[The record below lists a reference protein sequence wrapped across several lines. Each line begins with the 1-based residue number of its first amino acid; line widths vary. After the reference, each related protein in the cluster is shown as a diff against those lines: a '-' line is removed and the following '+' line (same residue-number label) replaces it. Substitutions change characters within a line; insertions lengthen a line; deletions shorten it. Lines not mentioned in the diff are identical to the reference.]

1 MNLLCRSSLS
11 PRQRSNARTSSP
23 TEQRDH
29 GSLFAA
35 IDDGRSN
42 VTACLRDADNA
53 VASALGL
60 ASPSKVACGECTLR
74 LGLGTPNGSVTVES
88 DDTESRRLHQNA

>member
-11 PRQRSNARTSSP
+11 PLRQSNARTGSP

-35 IDDGRSN
+35 IDDGRSIAA
-42 VTACLRDADNA
+42 ACLRDADNA
-53 VASALGL
+53 VASAL
-60 ASPSKVACGECTLR
+60 ASPSKVACGECTL
-74 LGLGTPNGSVTVES
+74 GLGTPDGAVAVKS
-88 DDTESRRLHQNA
+88 DGTESRRLHQNA

>member
-11 PRQRSNARTSSP
+11 PLRQSNARTGSP

-35 IDDGRSN
+35 IDDGRSI
-42 VTACLRDADNA
+42 VAACLRDADTV
-53 VASALGL
+53 VASLV
-60 ASPSKVACGECTLR
+60 ASTSKVVGECTLG
-74 LGLGTPNGSVTVES
+74 LGLGAPDGSVTVES

>member
-35 IDDGRSN
+35 IDGRSI
-42 VTACLRDADNA
+42 VAACLRDAGTV
-53 VASALGL
+53 VASLV
-60 ASPSKVACGECTLR
+60 ASTSKVVGECTL
-74 LGLGTPNGSVTVES
+74 GVGAPDGSVTVES